1 MKMRV
6 FLSVFALLLSFQ
18 IAMPVKSEARSP
30 EPAFNEQGD
39 FVVQQNHFIEMVSKD
54 IVCEECIKVF
64 THALNETGKVA
75 SVTPDLEQN
84 KFHIV
89 FKEGASMSDEELTK
103 LVTDLGYSVESIK
116 HGKI

>member
-30 EPAFNEQGD
+30 EPAFNE
-39 FVVQQNHFIEMVSKD
+39 QNHFIEMVSKD